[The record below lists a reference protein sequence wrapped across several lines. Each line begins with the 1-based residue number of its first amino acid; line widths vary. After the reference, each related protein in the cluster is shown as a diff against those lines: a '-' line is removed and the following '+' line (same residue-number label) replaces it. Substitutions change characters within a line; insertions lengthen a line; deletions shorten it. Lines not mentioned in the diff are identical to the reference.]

1 MVMMAVDGAGKGQ
14 KEADRGGDT
23 HQEPNRHIQTQP
35 DRLSAQS
42 ATFGGG
48 RRGQLGTDTDDA
60 DDDVASAAAAAA
72 DGNGIHELQ
81 RTQART
87 DTARHSQRGRSPKP
101 QNPTT
106 LKYIKVI

>member
-1 MVMMAVDGAGKGQ
+1 M
-14 KEADRGGDT
+14 
-23 HQEPNRHIQTQP
+23 QP
-35 DRLSAQS
+35 HRLSVW
-42 ATFGGG
+42 TTTVGGG

-87 DTARHSQRGRSPKP
+87 DTARHSQRGRLCGQRQSVAGDKASSVD
-101 QNPTT
+101 TDADDGVT
-106 LKYIKVI
+106 SAAATDGSGFHHELVVIRRCH